1 MTMRKYK
8 LQTKF
13 ITNQKS
19 HRIFSRS
26 EKQIIID
33 TINETIDFPYPDLHS
48 LEQLDKLRIQTIKN
62 QNKIDILKRTL
73 SYSKY
78 MIRSS
83 RYYVIMESLEAK
95 MDGIFR
101 SYDHGSSYLE
111 SFHITFP
118 NSNTK
123 IQLKANAKALYL
135 FFRRVGIQVLYPCQ
149 LCKQQRV
156 LSNTKYQICRD
167 CEKVLIDAVC
177 KSFNCSCCEEP
188 CIMYCGYEGYAQEA
202 FNHLIEA
209 SF

>member
-1 MTMRKYK
+1 MSKYK
-8 LQTKF
+8 LQTEF

-19 HRIFSRS
+19 DVIFSRS

-33 TINETIDFPYPDLHS
+33 TINKTIDFPYPDLHS
-48 LEQLDKLRIQTIKN
+48 LEQLDKLHIQTIKN

-73 SYSKY
+73 SYSKH

-95 MDGIFR
+95 MDEIFR

-123 IQLKANAKALYL
+123 IQLKANAKALYF
-135 FFRRVGIQVLYPCQ
+135 FFRRVGIRVLYPCQ
-149 LCKQQRV
+149 ICKQHK
-156 LSNTKYQICRD
+156 SIDNIEFQICKS
-167 CEKVLIDAVC
+167 CEKSYLNEIC
-177 KSFNCSCCEEP
+177 KSFNCSVCRKP
-188 CIMYCGYEGYAQEA
+188 KINYCGHEGLAKRI
-202 FNHLIEA
+202 LRDLMEA